1 MTDKPKLTGQGGP
14 GRGQGRPKG
23 SPNNKP
29 RRVRM
34 SFRLSPVVANWLK
47 GFAAGKRT
55 EIVEEALFRQ
65 MDYEDEGIGVEE
77 TKDDR

>member
-1 MTDKPKLTGQGGP
+1 MTDKSKLTGQGGP

-23 SPNNKP
+23 SPNKKP
-29 RRVRM
+29 TRVRM
-34 SFRLSPVVANWLK
+34 SFRLSPRLAAWLK
-47 GFAAGKRT
+47 GFASGKRT

-77 TKDDR
+77 TKEE